1 VPLTELQKEQMF
13 AGLADRRWVWR
24 EGFIYA
30 PHGTMW
36 LSGSRP
42 WEGDLREFHERMVGR
57 LQRNMQAGW
66 MYEDAADHRRLVE
79 DTGGLV
85 DTLADMLSAS
95 DAEPSYGLKS
105 QSMDHPC

>member
-1 VPLTELQKEQMF
+1 MPLTELQKEQMF
-13 AGLADRRWVWR
+13 AGLADRRWIWR

-42 WEGDLREFHERMVGR
+42 WEGDLREFHERMAGR
-57 LQRNMQAGW
+57 LHRNMQAGW
-66 MYEDAADHRRLVE
+66 MYEDEADHRGLVE

-85 DTLADMLSAS
+85 DTLADMLSAA
-95 DAEPSYGLKS
+95 DAEPIYDPSPS
-105 QSMDHPC
+105 RAHHDI